1 MGRGKLVLE
10 KVNDFQ
16 LDHVFDC
23 GQCFRWNKEDDGSY
37 TGIAGGKILNV
48 SKNGSDLILEN
59 TDADEFLDFWRE
71 YFDFDT
77 DYKKIKEDLMKKDPV
92 MENAIQAGQGIR
104 ILNQDV
110 WETVVS
116 FIISANNNIPRI
128 KKCIESLCERF
139 GEKVGR
145 YRGKD
150 YYSFPEPEVLAKLT
164 LDELVPCRLGYR
176 AKYIVATA
184 KAFVANGKEYYEDLR
199 NENVPAAVAMERIS
213 SLSGV
218 GPKVA
223 NCILLFSLK
232 KRSAFPIDTWMR
244 KVMNHLYDFNENDVK
259 GMEKFALD
267 TYGEV
272 AGIAQQYLF
281 YYMRNYKF
289 ADEDEE

>member
-1 MGRGKLVLE
+1 MSRGKLVLE

-16 LDHVFDC
+16 LDHVFEC

-37 TGIAGGKILNV
+37 TGIANGKVLNV
-48 SKNGSDLILEN
+48 SKRGTDLILNN
-59 TDADEFLDFWRE
+59 TDADEFIDFWRE

-77 DYKKIKEDLMKKDPV
+77 DYSKIKDQLIKKDPV
-92 MENAIQAGQGIR
+92 MAEAIQAGQGIR

-110 WETVVS
+110 WETVIS

-128 KKCIESLCERF
+128 KKCIESLCERY
-139 GEKVGR
+139 GEHVCK
-145 YRGKD
+145 YKGKD

-176 AKYIVATA
+176 AKYVIATA
-184 KAFVANGKEYYEDLR
+184 KAFVANGKEYYEALKDDSI
-199 NENVPAAVAMERIS
+199 PASVAMERVS
-213 SLSGV
+213 QLSGV

-232 KRSAFPIDTWMR
+232 KRSAFPIDTWMK

-259 GMEKFALD
+259 GMEQFAFE
-267 TYGEV
+267 TYGDV

-281 YYMRNYKF
+281 YYMRNYTF
-289 ADEDEE
+289 DEDED